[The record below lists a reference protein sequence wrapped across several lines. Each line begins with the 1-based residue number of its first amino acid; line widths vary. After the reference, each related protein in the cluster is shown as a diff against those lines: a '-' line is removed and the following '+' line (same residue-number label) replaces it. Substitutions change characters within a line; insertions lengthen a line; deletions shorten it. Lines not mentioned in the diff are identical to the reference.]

1 MVMEE
6 KKAETRKYWEQR
18 RARGKPTTFYLD
30 NEARRLLEEMAPGP
44 KHLGEMINYLIF
56 MEGARRA
63 ERIKFLREFNISL
76 MIEDPKAFVCG

>member
-1 MVMEE
+1 
-6 KKAETRKYWEQR
+6 
-18 RARGKPTTFYLD
+18 
-30 NEARRLLEEMAPGP
+30 MAPGP
-44 KHLGEMINYLIF
+44 KYLGEMINYLIF